1 MSSLLKI
8 TKELLAVHN
17 RRPRKSLGQNFL
29 VDPQVL
35 ERIVDT
41 AQLSPDDIVLEIGTG
56 LGVLTNAMAEKVCKV
71 ITLDPDLE
79 MLGMA
84 KSVLGKHGNIEFIP
98 ESFLEYDPCLRG
110 WPFNKIVANVPYYI
124 TTPIIE
130 KILSWEKK
138 PELVI
143 LTVQKKAQS
152 NIASL
157 VSRRSFYPAP
167 NVESAILVLKP
178 YDKPLYDI
186 DEKVVRAAFSQRRKT
201 IRNTLKAFNVDF
213 EKKGIDSSRRAET
226 LSLEELQELSHS

>member
-1 MSSLLKI
+1 
-8 TKELLAVHN
+8 
-17 RRPRKSLGQNFL
+17 
-29 VDPQVL
+29 
-35 ERIVDT
+35 
-41 AQLSPDDIVLEIGTG
+41 
-56 LGVLTNAMAEKVCKV
+56 MAEKVCKV

-143 LTVQKKAQS
+143 LTVQKEVAERIVSNPGTKKYGSFSVFVQNKAQS